1 MEEDRRQILEEIL
14 AKADALMVQCAEL
27 KNLVSSCLADGA
39 VHETA
44 AVDEDLPEAEV
55 ETVEDDLPEAEPV
68 EPGEDLPE
76 ADVDEGEPEV
86 VAEAA
91 PAGIPDAV
99 SSAVPD
105 TVPEVA
111 PETVAPEAVVEDL
124 PENEAVKVEEDLPEI
139 TPVQPEEDSIGT
151 VLEEPKPSLPESYA
165 IDLDD
170 DVSVIPIFEKARK
183 HKESAVVDALASKE
197 SWRTDLP
204 GSKVSDIRSA
214 ISLNDR
220 ILFINNLFGEDPA
233 AFKETLTELNAMTS
247 FEDGVTYVESV
258 HPEWDME
265 SDTVYRFMMAVRRR
279 LQ

>member
-1 MEEDRRQILEEIL
+1 MEEDKRQILEEIL

-27 KNLVSSCLADGA
+27 KKLVSSCLADGA
-39 VHETA
+39 VHEIA
-44 AVDEDLPEAEV
+44 ALAEDLPEAVGDEV
-55 ETVEDDLPEAEPV
+55 EDLPGAEMETVEDDLPEAEPV

-76 ADVDEGEPEV
+76 NETVKVEEDLPEA

-105 TVPEVA
+105 TVPE
-111 PETVAPEAVVEDL
+111 
-124 PENEAVKVEEDLPEI
+124 I
-139 TPVQPEEDSIGT
+139 TPVQYEEDSVGT
-151 VLEEPKPSLPESYA
+151 VLEEPRPSLPQSYA

-183 HKESAVVDALASKE
+183 HKESAVVDTLASKE

-220 ILFINNLFGEDPA
+220 ILFINSLFGEDPA

-247 FEDGVTYVESV
+247 FEEGVTYVETI
-258 HPEWDME
+258 HPEWNME
-265 SDTVYRFMMAVRRR
+265 SDIVYRFMMAVRRR

>member
-14 AKADALMVQCAEL
+14 AKADALMIQCAEL

-39 VHETA
+39 VHEIA
-44 AVDEDLPEAEV
+44 AVDEDLPEAVEDAVEDLPEAEV

-68 EPGEDLPE
+68 EPGED
-76 ADVDEGEPEV
+76 
-86 VAEAA
+86 
-91 PAGIPDAV
+91 
-99 SSAVPD
+99 S
-105 TVPEVA
+105 
-111 PETVAPEAVVEDL
+111 
-124 PENEAVKVEEDLPEI
+124 PENEAETVEEDLPEI
-139 TPVQPEEDSIGT
+139 TPVQPEEDSVGT

-258 HPEWDME
+258 HPEWNME

>member
-14 AKADALMVQCAEL
+14 EKADALMVQCAEL
-27 KNLVSSCLADGA
+27 KKLVLSCLADGA
-39 VHETA
+39 VHEIA
-44 AVDEDLPEAEV
+44 AVDEDLPEAVEDAVEDLPEADV

-68 EPGEDLPE
+68 ELG
-76 ADVDEGEPEV
+76 
-86 VAEAA
+86 
-91 PAGIPDAV
+91 
-99 SSAVPD
+99 
-105 TVPEVA
+105 
-111 PETVAPEAVVEDL
+111 EDL

-139 TPVQPEEDSIGT
+139 TPVQSEEDSVGT

-165 IDLDD
+165 IELDD

-247 FEDGVTYVESV
+247 FEDGVAYVESV
-258 HPEWDME
+258 HPEWNME